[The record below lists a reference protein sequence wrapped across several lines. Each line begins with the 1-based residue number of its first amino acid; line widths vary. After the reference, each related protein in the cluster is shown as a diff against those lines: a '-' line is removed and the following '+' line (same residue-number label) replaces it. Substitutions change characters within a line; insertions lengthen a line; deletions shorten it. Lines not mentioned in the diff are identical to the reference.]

1 MKRIRLERSCSLLC
15 PRFPQES
22 SVTLWIEL
30 LHSERGGR
38 QGGRELK
45 GAVSVSGLLTTVLS
59 LLSRD
64 CCEVLPLF
72 SHIKYKL
79 SGNG

>member
-1 MKRIRLERSCSLLC
+1 MKLIRLERSCSLWC

-22 SVTLWIEL
+22 FITLWIEL
-30 LHSERGGR
+30 LYWERGGR
-38 QGGRELK
+38 QGGRELQ

-59 LLSRD
+59 LPCRD
-64 CCEVLPLF
+64 CCKVLPF
-72 SHIKYKL
+72 FPHIKYKL

>member
-1 MKRIRLERSCSLLC
+1 MC

-30 LHSERGGR
+30 LHLERGGR
-38 QGGRELK
+38 QGGRELQGSVMSVDCSPQSSLFPP
-45 GAVSVSGLLTTVLS
+45 GAAAKYSPFV
-59 LLSRD
+59 
-64 CCEVLPLF
+64 

-79 SGNG
+79 RMGDLIVRIMVTLL